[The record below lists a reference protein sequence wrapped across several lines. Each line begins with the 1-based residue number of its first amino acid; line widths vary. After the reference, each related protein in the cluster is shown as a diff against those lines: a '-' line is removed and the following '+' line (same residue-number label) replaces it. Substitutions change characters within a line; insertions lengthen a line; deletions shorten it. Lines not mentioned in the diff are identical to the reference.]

1 MDNPLKQ
8 VKKYLILLYK
18 KRFIFLFTSLLVM
31 TVIATGSFFM
41 TKKYEASST
50 VFIERNMIDGLLKGI
65 TITPSMSDRIRVLR
79 HYMLSRDL
87 ISRTLRKL
95 DVDLIATTPEQF
107 EAKIR
112 QYQRATNINMR
123 GNDLFIVSL
132 RDENPAFARDFVNA
146 LVGTYV
152 EENIASKRDEA
163 FGAGRFIT
171 EQLTFFKTKL
181 DDAQNKIIQFRR
193 DREIY
198 STVSEATL
206 LSNINAY
213 ETEIEKVKLQKNELL
228 ATIATIRRQLD
239 MMQQFSARNPD
250 NQFLQPFLAGGGDNP
265 QILQLEARRD
275 ELLQVYNE
283 RHPEVVR
290 LQARIDSLREAQ
302 ENALESGVVE
312 PAAVAP
318 IANFNPLDDPVYV
331 DLKMRL
337 NARESELQ
345 ALDARER
352 ELASMIQQTQTKLRD
367 FPEEKKVLADLE
379 RERNTY
385 LNLYEQLLQRQGVT
399 EVSTQME
406 VADKTTTFR
415 VVDPAVLPRV
425 PVSIDR
431 FKIMLLG
438 VFVGFAAGAGL
449 VIVLEMIDGKFKD
462 IDSLRQ
468 LGVPIL
474 AEIPTIPDPVK
485 QARRRKLNLARY
497 ACVGCGFLVV
507 GMFLVHDALGLG
519 VIDRFIIDSRLDEVV
534 AKVVSIIN

>member
-1 MDNPLKQ
+1 MENPLKQ

-31 TVIATGSFFM
+31 TVIAMGSFFM

-95 DVDLIATTPEQF
+95 DVDLVATTPEQF
-107 EAKIR
+107 EGQIR
-112 QYQRATNINMR
+112 KYQKATNINMR
-123 GNDLFIVSL
+123 GGDLFIVSL

-163 FGAGRFIT
+163 FGAGRFIG

-198 STVSEATL
+198 STVGEGTL
-206 LSNINAY
+206 LNNINAY
-213 ETEIEKVKLQKNELL
+213 EAEVEKVKVQKNELL

-239 MMQQFSARNPD
+239 MMRELS
-250 NQFLQPFLAGGGDNP
+250 LGGTISGHFPGLGDER
-265 QILQLEARRD
+265 IERLETLEARRK

-283 RHPEVVR
+283 AHPEVVR
-290 LQARIDSLREAQ
+290 LDARIQVLRDSATNQ
-302 ENALESGVVE
+302 QSSENLGTSTPSRAD
-312 PAAVAP
+312 
-318 IANFNPLDDPVYV
+318 FNPLNDPVYV

-337 NARESELQ
+337 NTRESELQ
-345 ALDARER
+345 ALEARER
-352 ELASMIQQTQTKLRD
+352 QLMSLIQQTQTKLRD
-367 FPEEKKVLADLE
+367 FPEEKKQLADLE

-415 VVDPAVLPRV
+415 VVDPAVLPRS
-425 PVSIDR
+425 PVSVDR
-431 FKIMLLG
+431 FKVMLMG
-438 VFVGFAAGAGL
+438 VFVGFAVGAGL
-449 VIVLEMIDGKFKD
+449 VILLEIVDGRFKD

-468 LGVPIL
+468 IGVPIL

-485 QARRRKLNLARY
+485 QARSRKLNMARY
-497 ACVGCGFLVV
+497 ACATCGFMVV
-507 GMFLVHDALGLG
+507 GMFLIHDALGLG
-519 VIDRFIIDSRLDEVV
+519 LIDRFIVDSRLDEVV